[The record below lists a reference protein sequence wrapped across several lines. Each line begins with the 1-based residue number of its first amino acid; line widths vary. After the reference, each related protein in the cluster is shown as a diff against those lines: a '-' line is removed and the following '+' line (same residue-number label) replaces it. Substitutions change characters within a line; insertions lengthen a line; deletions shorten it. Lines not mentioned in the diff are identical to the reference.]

1 MAFLY
6 RLVFNIEF
14 SDVTGNSLVTILF
27 LKNGRI
33 VAGLIYIII
42 RYPMYNELYDV
53 IIAIIA
59 FL

>member
-14 SDVTGNSLVTILF
+14 SNVTGNSLVIILF

-33 VAGLIYIII
+33 VAGLIHIII

-53 IIAIIA
+53 IMAIIA